1 MRDREK
7 GRGIVFKSV
16 AGLLAAAMMAFGM
29 VNVADAA
36 DMQTSGVS
44 QPSAE
49 EMSYLQE
56 VNANSLQR
64 LLDYYES
71 IPDTVLEQGDV
82 ALQAW
87 QNTHPQQQGPRFRAN
102 FWGCAGAIA
111 GVIASTAFPAA
122 KILKIKKLV
131 KALGGVRSAI
141 KIMAGASFSYEK
153 LQALGGAAATL
164 AAELIG
170 IGSVRSQCFA

>member
-1 MRDREK
+1 MHNTEK
-7 GRGIVFKSV
+7 GKGIMFKSV
-16 AGLLAAAMMAFGM
+16 ASLLAAAMMSFGM
-29 VNVADAA
+29 VNVAHASEAQNDAPWTQA
-36 DMQTSGVS
+36 
-44 QPSAE
+44 A
-49 EMSYLQE
+49 EMSYPQE

-153 LQALGGAAATL
+153 LQALGGAAAAL